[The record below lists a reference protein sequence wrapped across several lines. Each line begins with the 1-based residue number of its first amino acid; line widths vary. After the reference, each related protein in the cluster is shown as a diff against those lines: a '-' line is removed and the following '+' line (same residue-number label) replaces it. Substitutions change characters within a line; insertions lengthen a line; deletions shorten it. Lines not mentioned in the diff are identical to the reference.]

1 MGYVATRGGTEAVLK
16 AEELVEYFRLKGESE
31 PLTTNQIKD
40 QLRLAVDRAMS
51 EGGLYAPELAA
62 LALKQNEG
70 DSLETS
76 FLLRAYRSTLRRL
89 AFSQPA
95 EGGRMRLIRRIS
107 ATFKDIPG
115 GQILGPSRDYHL
127 RLLNKLLI
135 NETTKSVQEYLTNLT
150 AEVAPADTGNQNGI
164 FPKVVDSMRQQGILA
179 EPLKAEQAEAE
190 SEPFDITR
198 QAIQFPP
205 PRSARLQTMARGEV
219 GSMLTFAYSS
229 VRGYGDAHPTLGEL
243 RVGYLPVEVI
253 HPVTGETVEIGEI
266 MATECEMVSRV
277 YADNQTEAD
286 SHTPAKFGLGYGFSF
301 GQSEVKAISMS
312 IIDRVLSAAKERGV
326 HGKSGPA
333 TNEEFVLQH
342 IDGIEAS
349 GFTAHFKL
357 PHYVTFQADIKVLE
371 QTRQFQ
377 ADKFSEIKEKRE
389 QIAGRKQVFAVT
401 YEDDDDE

>member
-1 MGYVATRGGTEAVLK
+1 
-16 AEELVEYFRLKGESE
+16 
-31 PLTTNQIKD
+31 
-40 QLRLAVDRAMS
+40 
-51 EGGLYAPELAA
+51 
-62 LALKQNEG
+62 
-70 DSLETS
+70 
-76 FLLRAYRSTLRRL
+76 
-89 AFSQPA
+89 
-95 EGGRMRLIRRIS
+95 
-107 ATFKDIPG
+107 
-115 GQILGPSRDYHL
+115 
-127 RLLNKLLI
+127 
-135 NETTKSVQEYLTNLT
+135 
-150 AEVAPADTGNQNGI
+150 
-164 FPKVVDSMRQQGILA
+164 
-179 EPLKAEQAEAE
+179 
-190 SEPFDITR
+190 
-198 QAIQFPP
+198 
-205 PRSARLQTMARGEV
+205 MARGEV